1 MNASF
6 LIKLD
11 GVWIARDP
19 NVMGIDWTVQ
29 QVMLSENSE
38 ESSAPV
44 VKGFAFRDE

>member
-1 MNASF
+1 MTASF

-19 NVMGIDWTVQ
+19 NVMGIDCTVQ
-29 QVMLSENSE
+29 QIMLSADNE
-38 ESSAPV
+38 ETSTPI